1 MFESKNGSQYTVAN
15 NLTQSIFEWKEYSQ
29 IINYN
34 QHGFLELQ
42 MNLSDVD
49 LQGTENFNLPM
60 IQTINRF
67 QIRLN
72 QTKIELDSY

>member
-1 MFESKNGSQYTVAN
+1 MFETKNGSQYTVAN
-15 NLTQSIFEWKEYSQ
+15 NLTQNIFEWKEYNQ

-34 QHGFLELQ
+34 KHGFLELQ

-67 QIRLN
+67 
-72 QTKIELDSY
+72 

>member
-1 MFESKNGSQYTVAN
+1 MFETKNGSQYTVAN
-15 NLTQSIFEWKEYSQ
+15 NLTQNNFEWKEYNQ

-34 QHGFLELQ
+34 KHGFLELQ

-67 QIRLN
+67 
-72 QTKIELDSY
+72 

>member
-1 MFESKNGSQYTVAN
+1 MFETKNGSQYTVAN
-15 NLTQSIFEWKEYSQ
+15 NLTQNIFEWKEYNQ

-72 QTKIELDSY
+72 QTKIE

>member
-60 IQTINRF
+60 I
-67 QIRLN
+67 
-72 QTKIELDSY
+72 

>member
-15 NLTQSIFEWKEYSQ
+15 NLTQNIFEWKEYNQ

-34 QHGFLELQ
+34 KHGFLELQ

-72 QTKIELDSY
+72 QTKIE

>member
-15 NLTQSIFEWKEYSQ
+15 NLTQSIFEWKEYNQ

-34 QHGFLELQ
+34 QHGFFELQ

-72 QTKIELDSY
+72 QTKIE

>member
-15 NLTQSIFEWKEYSQ
+15 NLTQSIFEWKEYNQ

-60 IQTINRF
+60 I
-67 QIRLN
+67 
-72 QTKIELDSY
+72 

>member
-1 MFESKNGSQYTVAN
+1 MFETKNGSQYTVAN
-15 NLTQSIFEWKEYSQ
+15 NLTQNIFEWKEYNQ

-67 QIRLN
+67 
-72 QTKIELDSY
+72 

>member
-1 MFESKNGSQYTVAN
+1 MFETKNGSQYTVAN
-15 NLTQSIFEWKEYSQ
+15 NLTQNIFEWKEYNQ

-34 QHGFLELQ
+34 KHGFLELQ

-72 QTKIELDSY
+72 QTKIE

>member
-72 QTKIELDSY
+72 QTKIE